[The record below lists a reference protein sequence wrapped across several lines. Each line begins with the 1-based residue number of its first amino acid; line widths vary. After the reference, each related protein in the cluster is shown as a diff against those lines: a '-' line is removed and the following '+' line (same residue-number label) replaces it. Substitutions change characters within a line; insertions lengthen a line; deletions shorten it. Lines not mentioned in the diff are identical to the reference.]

1 MYIYRE
7 RETQRQ
13 TDRDRETERETETEN
28 FMYLCLIRR
37 IPDLLKLNLTQ
48 FCHIGIR
55 ITFLFDLP
63 DPDLC

>member
-7 RETQRQ
+7 R
-13 TDRDRETERETETEN
+13 DRDRQTETERQRETETEN